1 MAEYIINSPTY
12 GNKTII
18 LDDDI
23 YKYLIDNKI
32 KLHLK
37 KTEISEI
44 YYIMFH
50 TRMIKGKRKLLY
62 LHRFIT
68 NCPKGMTVDHINHNP
83 LDNRRCNLKICTMK
97 ENNRNS
103 IKTKI
108 HTGVCYSKEVNKYK
122 AYINGK
128 HLGYF
133 NTQADVIQARLKAE
147 EKEV

>member
-12 GNKTII
+12 GNKIII

-23 YKYLIDNKI
+23 HKYLIDNKI

-37 KTEISEI
+37 KTEVAEI

-68 NCPKGMTVDHINHNP
+68 NCPKGMTVDHINHNT
-83 LDNRRCNLKICTMK
+83 LDNRRSNLRVCSMK
-97 ENNRNS
+97 DNNRNNS
-103 IKTKI
+103 KTKI
-108 HTGVCYSKEVNKYK
+108 HTGVCYSKETNKYK

-133 NTQADVIQARLKAE
+133 NTQAQAIEARLKAE